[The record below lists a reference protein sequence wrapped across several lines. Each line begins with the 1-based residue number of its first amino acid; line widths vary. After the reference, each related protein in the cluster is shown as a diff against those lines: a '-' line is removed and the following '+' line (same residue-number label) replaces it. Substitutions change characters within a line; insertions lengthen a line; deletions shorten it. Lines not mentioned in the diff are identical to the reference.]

1 MPHAVLIIEDE
12 PTLGKN
18 MMNYLGRH
26 GYEARLAESGEQ
38 GLQQLDEFKP
48 DVVLLDYNLPGINGL
63 EVLERIRK
71 ADGQVK
77 LIMITGHGSAQIA
90 VDAMKA
96 GAYDYLSKPVVLSEL
111 KLLLEK
117 AVGQER
123 LEEALSYYQHRQA
136 RTSGLEKLVGESPPM
151 QGLKSIIRRLLD
163 AEKGLRDGEIPSV
176 LITGETGTGKELV
189 ARALHF
195 DGMRRAK
202 PFIEL
207 NCAAIPTQLL
217 EAELFGYERGAF
229 TDARERKIGL
239 AEAADGGTLFLDE
252 IGDMELGLQGK
263 LLRLLEE
270 KTVRRL
276 GSVRDYRANVRI
288 VAATNRP
295 LEQLVQESKFRS
307 DLYFRLRII
316 QLALPPLRARGED
329 ILRLAELFLRLHSAR
344 YGKKQLRFSP
354 EAERALQAYVWPG
367 NVRELRNVIEQTVL
381 LINDE
386 VIAPAHLA
394 FCATLGTPPAAAD
407 AIAPHPVGA
416 EQPGEGSKLEQVERD
431 MLIDALKK
439 TSWNVTQA
447 AKILGLSRDTMRYRI
462 EKYDLSDRQ
471 G

>member
-18 MMNYLGRH
+18 MMNYVGRH
-26 GYEARLAESGEQ
+26 GYETRLAESGER
-38 GLQQLDEFKP
+38 GLQELDEFKP
-48 DVVLLDYNLPGINGL
+48 DVVLIDYNLPGVNGL
-63 EVLERIRK
+63 EVLDRIRK
-71 ADGQVK
+71 ADSQIK
-77 LIMITGHGSAQIA
+77 LIMITGHGSVQVA

-96 GAYDYLSKPVVLSEL
+96 GAYDYLSKPVILSEL
-111 KLLLEK
+111 KLLLER
-117 AVGQER
+117 ALGQGR

-151 QGLKSIIRRLLD
+151 RALKSSIRQLLD
-163 AEKGLRDGEIPSV
+163 AEKGMKDGELPAV

-195 DGMRRAK
+195 DGVRHAH
-202 PFIEL
+202 PFVEL

-229 TDARERKIGL
+229 TDARERKKGL
-239 AEAADGGTLFLDE
+239 AEAAEGGTLFLDE
-252 IGDMELGLQGK
+252 IGDIEPGLQGK

-316 QLALPPLRARGED
+316 QLALPPLRARGDD
-329 ILRLAELFLRLHSAR
+329 ILRLARLFLSLHSAR

-354 EAERALQAYVWPG
+354 EAERALQTYVWPG

-381 LINDE
+381 LINGE
-386 VIAPAHLA
+386 VIEPAHLT
-394 FCATLGTPPAAAD
+394 FCATLGTRLAAREPMASGPAC
-407 AIAPHPVGA
+407 P
-416 EQPGEGSKLEQVERD
+416 EQPCEGSKLEQVERD
-431 MLIDALKK
+431 LLIQALKR

-447 AKILGLSRDTMRYRI
+447 AKLLGLSRDTMRYRI
-462 EKYDLSDRQ
+462 EKYDLGDRQ
-471 G
+471 A

>member
-1 MPHAVLIIEDE
+1 VLIIEDE
-12 PTLGKN
+12 PILGKN
-18 MMNYLGRH
+18 MMNYVGRH
-26 GYEARLAESGEQ
+26 GYEAHLAESGEQ
-38 GLQQLDEFKP
+38 GLQQLDKFKP
-48 DVVLLDYNLPGINGL
+48 DVVLIDYNLPGINGL
-63 EVLERIRK
+63 EVLDRIRK
-71 ADGQVK
+71 ADSQVK
-77 LIMITGHGSAQIA
+77 LIMITGHGSVQVA

-111 KLLLEK
+111 KLLLER

-123 LEEALSYYQHRQA
+123 LEETLSYYRNKQA
-136 RTSGLEKLVGESPPM
+136 QTSGLEKMVGESPPM
-151 QGLKSIIRRLLD
+151 QFLKSTIRQLLD
-163 AEKGLRDGEIPSV
+163 AEKGMRDGELPAV

-195 DGMRRAK
+195 DGVRHAH
-202 PFIEL
+202 PFVEL

-329 ILRLAELFLRLHSAR
+329 ILRLAGLFLSLHSAR

-354 EAERALQAYVWPG
+354 EAESALQAYVWPG
-367 NVRELRNVIEQTVL
+367 NVRELRNVIEQAVL
-381 LINDE
+381 LIKGE
-386 VIAPAHLA
+386 VIEPAHLT
-394 FCATLGTPPAAAD
+394 FCATLGMPLAAPDAMAPSPADRAL
-407 AIAPHPVGA
+407 
-416 EQPGEGSKLEQVERD
+416 PGEGSKLEQVERD
-431 MLIDALKK
+431 LLIQALK
-439 TSWNVTQA
+439 TASWNVTQA
-447 AKILGLSRDTMRYRI
+447 AKLLGLSRDTMRYRI
-462 EKYDLSDRQ
+462 EKYDLGERQ
-471 G
+471 K